1 MNPLIMLQSIINVLI
16 LTGKK
21 SLWEAQGLNSFLHSS
36 LFSCKGKVIGR
47 TLYVNEW
54 FVDVLHSFSWN
65 RNMFLVQD
73 NGKALKENNAEVAT
87 LATEKEWL

>member
-1 MNPLIMLQSIINVLI
+1 MHPVIAVKCIRLKLKNYVKNDFNLLI

-36 LFSCKGKVIGR
+36 VSPCKGKVIGR

-54 FVDVLHSFSWN
+54 FVDVLHSFS
-65 RNMFLVQD
+65 
-73 NGKALKENNAEVAT
+73 
-87 LATEKEWL
+87 